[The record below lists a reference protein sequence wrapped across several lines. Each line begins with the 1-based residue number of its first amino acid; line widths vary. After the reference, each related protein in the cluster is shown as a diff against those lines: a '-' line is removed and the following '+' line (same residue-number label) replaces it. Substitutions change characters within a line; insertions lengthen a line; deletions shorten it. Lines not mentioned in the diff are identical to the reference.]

1 MICVSITE
9 ETFEKCLY
17 ALKGIDFAEIRID
30 KMAVEV
36 EDVKKIFNQHP
47 KLIATCRP
55 GRVDDKKRKELLLVA
70 IEAGAAFVDVEVESD
85 DEYKNTIIEKARSA
99 GCRIIVSYHNFEKT
113 PQRVELEHILNWCF
127 DSGADIAK
135 IACRVNSEKDNAR
148 LLGLLN
154 ETRSLVVVGI
164 GDKGKISRVVAPLLG
179 SPFTYASLIAGKETA
194 EGQIDKETL
203 KRIFQTLKDV

>member
-1 MICVSITE
+1 MICVSIAE
-9 ETFEKCLY
+9 VTFEKCLY
-17 ALKGIDFAEIRID
+17 ALKGVDFAEIRID

-36 EDVKKIFNQHP
+36 EDVKKIFNKHP

-154 ETRSLVVVGI
+154 ETRSLVVAGI

>member
-1 MICVSITE
+1 MICVSVAE
-9 ETFEKCLY
+9 VTFEKCLY

-85 DEYKNTIIEKARSA
+85 DEYKNTIVEKARSA
-99 GCRIIVSYHNFEKT
+99 GCLVIISYHNFEKT

-154 ETRSLVVVGI
+154 ETRSLVVAGI

>member
-1 MICVSITE
+1 
-9 ETFEKCLY
+9 
-17 ALKGIDFAEIRID
+17 
-30 KMAVEV
+30 
-36 EDVKKIFNQHP
+36 
-47 KLIATCRP
+47 
-55 GRVDDKKRKELLLVA
+55 VA

-85 DEYKNTIIEKARSA
+85 DEYKNTIVEKARSA
-99 GCRIIVSYHNFEKT
+99 GCRIIVYYHNFEKT

-127 DSGADIAK
+127 GSGADIAK

-154 ETRSLVVVGI
+154 ETRSLVVAGI

>member
-1 MICVSITE
+1 MICVSIAE

-85 DEYKNTIIEKARSA
+85 DEYKNTIIEKARPA
-99 GCRIIVSYHNFEKT
+99 GCLVIISYHNFEKT

-154 ETRSLVVVGI
+154 ETRSLVVAGI